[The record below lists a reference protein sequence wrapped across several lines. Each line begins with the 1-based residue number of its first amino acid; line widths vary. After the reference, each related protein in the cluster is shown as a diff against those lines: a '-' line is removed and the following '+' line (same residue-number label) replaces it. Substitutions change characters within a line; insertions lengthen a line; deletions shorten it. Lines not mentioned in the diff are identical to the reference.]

1 MSPNY
6 ISKLHEADLLNKYS
20 YQAQNLDLIEL
31 SALYGSLPDESL
43 CLNDALGKK
52 KKYKSDLLVELKKM
66 ITLHQQNKLPSNKI
80 RNPIYKHAVSLFED
94 NNDLYSLV
102 DSSQLSEDTPISSDT
117 ISINYSELS
126 SQLMPSISS
135 NENIPEITIQDGHVR
150 QLSMLM
156 MNLLVKS
163 PRTPQESSISSKYSD
178 KR

>member
-80 RNPIYKHAVSLFED
+80 RNPIYKHAVPLFED

-102 DSSQLSEDTPISSDT
+102 DPF
-117 ISINYSELS
+117 
-126 SQLMPSISS
+126 
-135 NENIPEITIQDGHVR
+135 
-150 QLSMLM
+150 
-156 MNLLVKS
+156 
-163 PRTPQESSISSKYSD
+163 
-178 KR
+178 